1 MKTSVLALVGLASIA
16 SFVVGCAED
25 TKVPDFTEKGQ
36 TPEVPAEEPLAY
48 APGPYGISKGSTIP
62 NLKFYGLHDPSE
74 YPQEPAS
81 IPALE
86 PIELAEF
93 YNPDGNGTFPIDGE
107 YRPGEAK
114 PTVLWID
121 VSAQWCGPCQ
131 TESKEVLPVDYAK
144 YHDKGLEIII
154 ELIEDTKGNEAIAK
168 NLWQW
173 TTKYKTAWPAV
184 IDPTRQVDSFFV
196 QSAYPTNIL
205 IDTKTMKIVYVLAGA
220 AGPGHPFY
228 TTLEKLLKP

>member
-1 MKTSVLALVGLASIA
+1 MKTHFLTLVGLASIA
-16 SFVVGCAED
+16 AFVAGCAED
-25 TKVPDFTEKGQ
+25 TKVPDFTDKGQ
-36 TPEVPAEEPLAY
+36 APTPAEEQPLAY
-48 APGPYGISKGSTIP
+48 PAGPYGISKNSTIP
-62 NLKFYGLHDPSE
+62 NLKFYGLHA
-74 YPQEPAS
+74 PAS
-81 IPALE
+81 FPQVVSNVPELE

-93 YNPDGNGTFPIDGE
+93 YNPDGNGTFPADGP

-131 TESKEVLPVDYAK
+131 AESKTVLPADYAK
-144 YHDKGLEIII
+144 YHDKGLEVIVN
-154 ELIEDTKGNEAIAK
+154 LIEDTQGNDALPK

-205 IDTKTMKIVYVLAGA
+205 IDTTTMKIVYVIAGVA
-220 AGPGHPFY
+220 PEGDTFY
-228 TTLEKLLKP
+228 TTLEKYLKP